1 MKWTKKTY
9 KRELKKG
16 YWDLEPHFHYYSLM
30 ELFGLFRTIRKE
42 KMTIEDYK
50 SASYGKFVCEGKPIL
65 KEFYANFNLIDKIV
79 REINE
84 RSIKKLKE
92 KNKKVSFYVKKKG
105 SKRRKKVSFL
115 SRR

>member
-16 YWDLEPHFHYYSLM
+16 YWDLEPHFNYYSLIEM
-30 ELFGLFRTIRKE
+30 FGLFRTITTE
-42 KMTIEDYK
+42 KMTIEDVK
-50 SASYGKFVCEGKPIL
+50 SALYGKFVCEGKPII
-65 KEFYANFNLIDKIV
+65 KGFYSNLNLISKIV

-84 RSIKKLKE
+84 RSIKKKT
-92 KNKKVSFYVKKKG
+92 KKVSFYVKKKG
-105 SKRRKKVSFL
+105 SKRRKKVTFL